1 MKFLIIVL
9 CVNFVYIYS
18 LTLKQ
23 DIMKKITLLA
33 ILMVTFITNAQIV
46 LSEDFEGSSLALPT
60 TWGNENLDPLG
71 FADHVWTLD
80 NSGIAYYVDAT
91 LQYMYTAAGMSGNYA
106 IFNSDA
112 HGDGAANGALTSPSF
127 DCSALTQVVLTFNEW
142 FTGGYGG
149 AAFVEVSADGGTTW
163 EAVLSYPS
171 TETGLVYGEQI
182 IDITSFVGTSTTAHV
197 RFRYTGDYAYYY
209 AIDNVTVQQPTG
221 SAPGACT
228 TPNPLDE
235 ATDVVINQYTSP
247 STGTTYKWVEVGFAA
262 GTGDAATSY
271 DVTYSLNS
279 DLSGEENLVDTDY
292 VNVDNNGSLWGTTA
306 AEGWQAN
313 TTYYWKV
320 TANNTAGS
328 TDSPIWSFTTGAADP
343 LGVDGFTIEALSVS
357 PNPVKDMITINS
369 PVGFDSVEVF
379 NQLGQLV
386 LKSSSDLMNNNRLDL
401 SALNPGMYLM
411 QINADNK
418 SKTVKII
425 KE

>member
-1 MKFLIIVL
+1 
-9 CVNFVYIYS
+9 
-18 LTLKQ
+18 
-23 DIMKKITLLA
+23 MKKITLLA

-46 LSEDFEGSSLALPT
+46 LSEDFEGSSLALPN
-60 TWGNENLDPLG
+60 TWSNENLETTGD
-71 FADHVWTLD
+71 ASHVWTLD

-91 LQYMYTAAGMSGNYA
+91 LQYMYTVAGMSGNYA

-112 HGDGAANGALTSPSF
+112 HGAGAANGALTSPSF

-279 DLSGEENLVDTDY
+279 DLSGEPVLVATDF
-292 VNVDNNGSLWGTTA
+292 DGTIAQNGSLWGTTA
-306 AEGWQAN
+306 AEGWQIN

-343 LGVDGFTIEALSVS
+343 LGVDGFIIEALSVS
-357 PNPVKDMITINS
+357 PNPVKDVITINS
-369 PVGFDSVEVF
+369 PVGFDSVEVY

-386 LKSSSDLMNNNRLDL
+386 IESNSSLMNNNRLDL
-401 SALNPGMYLM
+401 SALNPGMYLIK
-411 QINADNK
+411 INADNK